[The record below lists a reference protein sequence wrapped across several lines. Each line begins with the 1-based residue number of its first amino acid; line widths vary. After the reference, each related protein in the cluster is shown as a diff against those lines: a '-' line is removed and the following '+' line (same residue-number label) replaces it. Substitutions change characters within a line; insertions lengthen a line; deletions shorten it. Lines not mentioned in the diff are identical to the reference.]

1 MSPTTAD
8 ASAMVESKPSAPLVH
23 PTALVDKSVRLAP
36 GVEVGPGCIIRGAV
50 TIGAGTRLIANVC
63 IEGPCEIGQNNT
75 IYPFAC
81 IGFAPQD
88 YKFTPGVTPTAGV
101 KIGDNNLIR
110 ESATIHAASK
120 TAHPTTVGD
129 RCMLMVNSHMG
140 HDSVIG
146 NDVILANGALLAG
159 HVSIANNVM
168 LSGNTAVHQ
177 FCRVGRFAFIS
188 GGTVSAMDVPPF
200 CVVGERN
207 MVTGLNR
214 VGMRRN
220 GVPREDITLI
230 DKAYRTVLI
239 PRLPREE
246 MVSSL
251 DDLANQSEYVREFR
265 DFIAQKTGKALCRAR
280 QGVEDETLS

>member
-1 MSPTTAD
+1 MQTAH
-8 ASAMVESKPSAPLVH
+8 SSVVEAKPSAAKVH
-23 PTALVDKSVRLAP
+23 PTALVDKDVRLAA
-36 GVEVGPGCIIRGAV
+36 GVEVGPGCIIRGKV
-50 TIGAGTRLIANVC
+50 SIGQGTRLIANVC
-63 IEGPCEIGQNNT
+63 IEGPCELGENNT
-75 IYPFAC
+75 VYPFAC

-101 KIGDNNLIR
+101 RIGSHNLIR

-120 TAHPTTVGD
+120 TEHPTTVGD

-159 HVSIANNVM
+159 HVHVASNVM

-177 FCRVGRFAFIS
+177 FCRVGRFAFVS
-188 GGTVSAMDVPPF
+188 GGTVFATDVPPF
-200 CVVGERN
+200 CIGGVRN
-207 MVTGLNR
+207 TLTGINR

-230 DKAYRTVLI
+230 DKAYRMVLI
-239 PRLPREE
+239 PRLPRGE
-246 MVSSL
+246 MVAALSE
-251 DDLANQSEYVREFR
+251 LAQQSVYVKEMR
-265 DFIAQKTGKALCRAR
+265 DFIAEKTSRALSLAR
-280 QGVEDETLS
+280 QGADDESMH